1 MTIDRLGP
9 IDPVQKFQKAQGDAN
24 ARRKESG
31 DSIAFSDEA
40 RLKSELLRAQ
50 DAVRA
55 GQDVRADRVAEV
67 AKKLEDPNYID
78 NKVLGVVAD
87 RIMDVF
93 DL

>member
-9 IDPVQKFQKAQGDAN
+9 IDPVQKFQKAQGDAHV
-24 ARRKESG
+24 RRKESG

-40 RLKSELLRAQ
+40 RLKAELLRAQ

-55 GQDVRADRVAEV
+55 GEDVRSDRVAEV

-78 NKVLGVVAD
+78 EKVLGVVAD